1 VNCNGGQDLV
11 MLASAAAIAIGQG
24 KTPDELSLLGNLFN
38 MIGDALAVMAD
49 TQSLRGNR
57 QATGPAAR

>member
-1 VNCNGGQDLV
+1 